1 VAGHGRDGGGRL
13 ARRLPVPA
21 EARDGRFL
29 LSNVLWIIWGVHDHA
44 YALVALQVARAVLN
58 IREARKNDPDSAAIR

>member
-1 VAGHGRDGGGRL
+1 MVATVAAAWLVGSRS
-13 ARRLPVPA
+13 RRKR
-21 EARDGRFL
+21 EAGFWCFL